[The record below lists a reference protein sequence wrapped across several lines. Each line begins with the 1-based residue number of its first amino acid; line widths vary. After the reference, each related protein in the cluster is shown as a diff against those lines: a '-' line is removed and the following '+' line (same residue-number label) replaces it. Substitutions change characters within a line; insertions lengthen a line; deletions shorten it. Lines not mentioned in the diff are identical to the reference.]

1 MSISRHF
8 SPTFSQGLHG
18 SVLGQCHAWH
28 DHNGKQPH
36 PDIGESVAQLD
47 FPFLLGISA
56 TAAAMHLFRAR
67 GSLQLQ
73 MLLSLSWAGV
83 QVRNA
88 PAHPHVAAPESE
100 IFSECVCVSAP
111 ASADG
116 SRQRGCE
123 AANEPRITLEIIGLC
138 TESYLDCSDQSS
150 DEGCGVVPASSLPCA
165 TPRQGWRICRV
176 LGPSKAPRKGLKVP
190 RAGAVVGS
198 LGQVPAVSR
207 KALRPGRA
215 PAVTGSKD
223 HIHNLSVPS
232 SSLPSQGL
240 AGCSHDKY

>member
-1 MSISRHF
+1 MTWDREAGCLCSSNSVAQQSLTCLAPSRNVPKRTVSISRHF

-56 TAAAMHLFRAR
+56 TAVAMHLFRAR

-83 QVRNA
+83 QVRNT

-100 IFSECVCVSAP
+100 TFSECVCVSAP

-123 AANEPRITLEIIGLC
+123 AASEPPE
-138 TESYLDCSDQSS
+138 
-150 DEGCGVVPASSLPCA
+150 
-165 TPRQGWRICRV
+165 
-176 LGPSKAPRKGLKVP
+176 
-190 RAGAVVGS
+190 
-198 LGQVPAVSR
+198 
-207 KALRPGRA
+207 
-215 PAVTGSKD
+215 
-223 HIHNLSVPS
+223 
-232 SSLPSQGL
+232 
-240 AGCSHDKY
+240 